1 MTKKA
6 EEVQEQTAQGTSGTK
21 QSVSS
26 RKSGKSNLK
35 STSLRQGDD
44 LVNVTYKPY
53 DRFVNI
59 AEIDTAD
66 GKKFAVSLGNMGI
79 LTQEEWLNTEKDA
92 IKIAQIAQITYRVIN
107 VIQMLNE
114 QRSKK

>member
-1 MTKKA
+1 MKKEA
-6 EEVQEQTAQGTSGTK
+6 GKVQEPTARSTSGTK
-21 QSVSS
+21 PSVSS
-26 RKSGKSNLK
+26 GRSEESNLK

-44 LVNVTYKPY
+44 LMNVTYKPY

-79 LTQEEWLNTEKDA
+79 LTQEEWLNTERDA

-107 VIQMLNE
+107 VIQILNE
-114 QRSKK
+114 QRNKK